1 MLSNDASIFLFN
13 TNSSKSNTIL
23 KSLVVENIKHVLKD
37 EIFLY
42 QKFQGSSNSEF
53 NGSKVGICSKLYMR

>member
-1 MLSNDASIFLFN
+1 MMQASIFLFD
-13 TNSSKSNTIL
+13 TSESNTIL